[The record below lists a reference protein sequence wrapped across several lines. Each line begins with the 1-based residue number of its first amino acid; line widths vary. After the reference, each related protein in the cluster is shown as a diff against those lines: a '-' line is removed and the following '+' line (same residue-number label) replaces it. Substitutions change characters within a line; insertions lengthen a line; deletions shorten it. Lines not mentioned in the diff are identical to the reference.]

1 MTAAMTPVRPR
12 HRIAALAYPGM
23 APFELAIVIEVF
35 GLERPEL
42 DVTSWYT
49 VDVCAVAPG
58 EHRVVGG
65 ITLAVPHGLER
76 LSEADTVIIP
86 GWPVDQPVPDSLS
99 AAVRGAHQRGSRVV
113 SICSGAFV
121 LACAGLLDGRR
132 AATHWQYAEQL
143 ARTYPAVDVD
153 RDVLYVDD
161 GDVLTSAGSA
171 AGIDL
176 CLHLI
181 RRDHGATVANQVA
194 RRLVVPAH
202 RDGGQSQYVERP
214 VAISHDARI
223 HDVIGWLERSI
234 TQPVSIAA
242 LAGRAHLSERHFTRR
257 FREVTG
263 QSPLEW
269 LLARRVDRS
278 LELLERSDQSI
289 DEIAT
294 VAGFANATTYRLH
307 FRHRMNTTP
316 SQYRRAFRR

>member
-1 MTAAMTPVRPR
+1 MTAVGPPAQR
-12 HRIAALAYPGM
+12 HHMAALAYPGM
-23 APFELAIVIEVF
+23 APFELAIAIEVF

-42 DVTSWYT
+42 DVVSWYS
-49 VDVCAVAPG
+49 VDVCAVEPG
-58 EHRVVGG
+58 EHPAVGG
-65 ITLAVPHGLER
+65 ITLTVPHGLDR
-76 LSEADTVIIP
+76 LSRADTVIIP
-86 GWPVDQPVPDSLS
+86 GWPVHEPVPEALS
-99 AAVRGAHQRGSRVV
+99 AAVRRAHERGSRVV

-121 LACAGLLDGRR
+121 LAAAGLLDGRR
-132 AATHWQYAEQL
+132 AATHWQYAERL

-153 RDVLYVDD
+153 
-161 GDVLTSAGSA
+161 
-171 AGIDL
+171 
-176 CLHLI
+176 LI
-181 RRDHGATVANQVA
+181 RRDHGAAVANQVA

-214 VAISHDARI
+214 VAVGHDARI
-223 HDVIGWLERSI
+223 HDVIAGLEHSL
-234 TQPVSIAA
+234 TEPVTIGA
-242 LAGRAHLSERHFTRR
+242 LARRAHLSERHFTRR

-263 QSPLEW
+263 QSPIEW

-278 LELLERSDQSI
+278 LELLERGDQSI

>member
-1 MTAAMTPVRPR
+1 MTAIAPR
-12 HRIAALAYPGM
+12 HHIAALAYPGM

-35 GLERPEL
+35 GLDRPEL

-49 VDVCAVAPG
+49 VDVCAVEPG
-58 EHRVVGG
+58 EHPAVGG

-76 LSEADTVIIP
+76 LGHAETVIIP
-86 GWPVDQPVPDSLS
+86 GWPVDQPVPEALC
-99 AAVRGAHQRGSRVV
+99 AALRRAHDRGSRVV

-121 LACAGLLDGRR
+121 LAAAGLLDGRR
-132 AATHWQYAEQL
+132 AATHWQYAERL
-143 ARTYPAVDVD
+143 ARAYPAVHVD
-153 RDVLYVDD
+153 REVLYVDD

-214 VAISHDARI
+214 VAVGNDARI
-223 HDVIGWLERSI
+223 HDVIAWLERSL
-234 TQPVSIAA
+234 TEPVSIGA
-242 LAGRAHLSERHFTRR
+242 LARRAHLSERHFTRR

-263 QSPLEW
+263 QSPIEW

-278 LELLERSDQSI
+278 LELLERSEQSI